1 MYSRGGTAEAGGA
14 IELPHGDSMAGSEGL
29 VLRIL
34 GDMQPYTL
42 IVRTGTAPAWLAD
55 VSDTLS
61 G

>member
-14 IELPHGDSMAGSEGL
+14 VELPHGDSMAGSEGL

-42 IVRTGTAPAWLAD
+42 IVRTGAKH
-55 VSDTLS
+55 VSIGRVTRPPC
-61 G
+61 